1 MCLLC
6 IVSPGLCSAFTGFY
20 SALPICKYVFF
31 MWLIKR
37 GLIPRLFREPLPA
50 VCCRKRRSFFASI
63 RSTLATPVVSASV
76 VNDSQPLF
84 QSFSASDAPSIRA
97 SLATVRV
104 SNISATRVDSLLC
117 IVPPGFCSAFTGSS
131 SALPIFNYVF
141 MWLIKRGL
149 IPRLFRE
156 PLPAVCCTKRSFF
169 ASIRGTVATTV
180 VSASVFNDSHPLF
193 QSFSASVVQLVL
205 CRESRSVRLEVLSA
219 SFT

>member
-37 GLIPRLFREPLPA
+37 GMIPRLFREPLPA

-104 SNISATRVDSLLC
+104 SYISETRADSLLC
-117 IVPPGFCSAFTGSS
+117 MVPPGFCSAFTGSY
-131 SALPIFNYVF
+131 SALPICNYVF
-141 MWLIKRGL
+141 MWLIKRRL
-149 IPRLFRE
+149 KPRLFQGTFACSLLYKTF
-156 PLPAVCCTKRSFF
+156 LPR
-169 ASIRGTVATTV
+169 
-180 VSASVFNDSHPLF
+180 
-193 QSFSASVVQLVL
+193 QY
-205 CRESRSVRLEVLSA
+205 
-219 SFT
+219 